1 MFGPLSLDL
10 YLPALPQLADDLGT
24 SASAAQLSI
33 TACLVGLALG
43 QLVAGPL
50 SDRLGR
56 RRPLMVGLLA
66 YLLASVACA
75 LAPSVMVLV
84 VLRLIQGLG
93 GAAGIVISRAI
104 ARDLYSGRQLMI
116 FFSRL
121 LLIAGLAPVIA
132 PILGGQLS
140 RIMSW
145 RGIFGVLAVFG
156 AVLLL
161 AGWFGLRE
169 TLPPERRIVGGF
181 RRTLHGYNTLVHD
194 RFFVGCALSSGLAG
208 ASMFA
213 YIAGST
219 FVLQRI
225 YGMSPQG
232 FSLVFGCI
240 SLGLVAAA
248 QGGARLA
255 LLWPLTRVLAL
266 GLTIDNRS
274 DDSNHIGR
282 SVQWRPEPGRG
293 DRRSARHR
301 DGIGLHCW
309 PARAGR
315 IPVHLVIPA
324 NAVGYLLGIAV
335 LVVASQLGRQLG
347 YVVSHLSE
355 INLATVIMSAGMLVV
370 LFVGGRLLPR
380 LPWTLIAMLLAAGIA
395 AFGHLER
402 YGIELVGPIPAGWPK
417 LSSPPGTKVPM
428 INDQ

>member
-1 MFGPLSLDL
+1 MHAADPARPPAYTVVVLGLLTMFGPLSLDL
-10 YLPALPQLADDLGT
+10 YLPALPQLADDLAT

-56 RRPLMVGLLA
+56 RRPLVAGLLA
-66 YLLASVACA
+66 YVLASIACA
-75 LAPSVMVLV
+75 FAPSVEVLV
-84 VLRLIQGLG
+84 ALRFVQGLA

-104 ARDLYSGRQLMI
+104 ARDLYSGRALMI

-121 LLIAGLAPVIA
+121 LLIAGLAPVLA

-140 RIMSW
+140 RIMDW
-145 RGIFGVLAVFG
+145 RGIFLVLAGFG
-156 AVLLL
+156 AVLFL

-169 TLPPERRIVGGF
+169 TLPPQRRVVGGF
-181 RRTLHGYNTLVHD
+181 SRTLHGYNTLVHD

-255 LLWPLTRVLAL
+255 LVWPLTRVLAL
-266 GLTIDNRS
+266 GLTINLTGATALLVTVIS
-274 DDSNHIGR
+274 GLPLAALIG
-282 SVQWRPEPGRG
+282 S
-293 DRRSARHR
+293 
-301 DGIGLHCW
+301 
-309 PARAGR
+309 
-315 IPVHLVIPA
+315 LVVMVCAVGVIFPTA
-324 NAVGYLLGIAV
+324 NALAMADYPDLAGTASSLQGLSQFVFGAIAAPLVGIAGEHTAVPLGIVTASV
-335 LVVASQLGRQLG
+335 SVCAMTSFVSLVRP
-347 YVVSHLSE
+347 VVRAR
-355 INLATVIMSAGMLVV
+355 IKN
-370 LFVGGRLLPR
+370 
-380 LPWTLIAMLLAAGIA
+380 
-395 AFGHLER
+395 
-402 YGIELVGPIPAGWPK
+402 
-417 LSSPPGTKVPM
+417 
-428 INDQ
+428 Q

>member
-1 MFGPLSLDL
+1 MHAADPARPPAYTVVVLGLLTMFGPLSLDL

-33 TACLVGLALG
+33 TACLVGLAVG

-56 RRPLMVGLLA
+56 RRPLIVGLLA
-66 YLLASVACA
+66 YVVASVACA

-84 VLRLIQGLG
+84 ALRLVQGLA

-104 ARDLYSGRQLMI
+104 ARDLYSGRELMI

-121 LLIAGLAPVIA
+121 LLIAGLAPVVA

-145 RGIFGVLAVFG
+145 RGIFGVLAGFG

-169 TLPPERRIVGGF
+169 TLAPERRIVGGF
-181 RRTLHGYNTLVHD
+181 HLTLQGYNTLVHD

-225 YGMSPQG
+225 YGMSPQA

-255 LLWPLTRVLAL
+255 LVWPLTRVLAL
-266 GLTIDNRS
+266 GLTINLTGATALLVTVITGLPLAAL
-274 DDSNHIGR
+274 IG
-282 SVQWRPEPGRG
+282 
-293 DRRSARHR
+293 A
-301 DGIGLHCW
+301 
-309 PARAGR
+309 
-315 IPVHLVIPA
+315 LVIMVCAVGVIFPTA
-324 NAVGYLLGIAV
+324 NALAMADYPDLAGTASSLQGLSQFVFGAVAAPLVGIAGEHTALPLGIVTTTVSLCAM
-335 LVVASQLGRQLG
+335 AS
-347 YVVSHLSE
+347 
-355 INLATVIMSAGMLVV
+355 
-370 LFVGGRLLPR
+370 FVG
-380 LPWTLIAMLLAAGIA
+380 
-395 AFGHLER
+395 
-402 YGIELVGPIPAGWPK
+402 LVFPVVRAR
-417 LSSPPGTKVPM
+417 VR
-428 INDQ
+428 DD

>member
-1 MFGPLSLDL
+1 MHAPDTARPPAYTVVVLGLLTMFGPLSLDL

-24 SASAAQLSI
+24 STSAAQLSI

-56 RRPLMVGLLA
+56 RRPLIVGLSA
-66 YLLASVACA
+66 YLVASVACA
-75 LAPSVMVLV
+75 LAPSVTVLV
-84 VLRLIQGLG
+84 VLRFIQGLG

-104 ARDLYSGRQLMI
+104 ARDLYSGRALMI

-145 RGIFGVLAVFG
+145 RGIFGVLAGFG

-169 TLPPERRIVGGF
+169 TLPPERRVVGGF

-232 FSLVFGCI
+232 FSLIFGGI
-240 SLGLVAAA
+240 SFGLVAAA

-255 LLWPLTRVLAL
+255 LIWPLTRVLAL
-266 GLTIDNRS
+266 GLAINLTGATALLVTVVTGLPLAAL
-274 DDSNHIGR
+274 IG
-282 SVQWRPEPGRG
+282 
-293 DRRSARHR
+293 A
-301 DGIGLHCW
+301 
-309 PARAGR
+309 
-315 IPVHLVIPA
+315 LVIMVCAVGLIFPTA
-324 NAVGYLLGIAV
+324 NALAMADYPDLAGTASSLQGLSQFLFGAIAAPLVGIAGEQTALPLGIVTTSVSLCAM
-335 LVVASQLGRQLG
+335 AS
-347 YVVSHLSE
+347 
-355 INLATVIMSAGMLVV
+355 
-370 LFVGGRLLPR
+370 FVGLVLPVVR
-380 LPWTLIAMLLAAGIA
+380 A
-395 AFGHLER
+395 R
-402 YGIELVGPIPAGWPK
+402 VK
-417 LSSPPGTKVPM
+417 
-428 INDQ
+428 DQ

>member
-1 MFGPLSLDL
+1 MHDAEAARPPAYTVVVLGLLTMFGPLSLDL
-10 YLPALPQLADDLGT
+10 YLPALPQLADDLGA

-33 TACLVGLALG
+33 TACLVGLAVG

-66 YLLASVACA
+66 YLLASMACA
-75 LAPSVMVLV
+75 LAPSVTVLV
-84 VLRLIQGLG
+84 VLRLIQGLA

-104 ARDLYSGRQLMI
+104 ARDLYSGRELMI

-140 RIMSW
+140 RVMSW

-156 AVLLL
+156 AVLFL

-169 TLPPERRIVGGF
+169 TLPPERRIVGRF
-181 RRTLHGYNTLVHD
+181 RRTLQGYNTLVHD

-255 LLWPLTRVLAL
+255 LVWPLTRVLAL
-266 GLTIDNRS
+266 GLTINLTGATALLVTVITGLPLGAL
-274 DDSNHIGR
+274 IG
-282 SVQWRPEPGRG
+282 
-293 DRRSARHR
+293 A
-301 DGIGLHCW
+301 
-309 PARAGR
+309 
-315 IPVHLVIPA
+315 LVIMVCAVGLIFPTA
-324 NAVGYLLGIAV
+324 NALAMADYPDLAGTASSLQGLSQFMFGAVAAPLVGIAGEHTALPLGIVTTTVSLCAM
-335 LVVASQLGRQLG
+335 AS
-347 YVVSHLSE
+347 
-355 INLATVIMSAGMLVV
+355 
-370 LFVGGRLLPR
+370 FVG
-380 LPWTLIAMLLAAGIA
+380 
-395 AFGHLER
+395 
-402 YGIELVGPIPAGWPK
+402 LVFPVVRVRVK
-417 LSSPPGTKVPM
+417 
-428 INDQ
+428 DQ

>member
-1 MFGPLSLDL
+1 MHAPDTARPPAYTVVVLGLLTMFGPLSLDL

-24 SASAAQLSI
+24 STSAAQLSI

-43 QLVAGPL
+43 QLVAGAL

-56 RRPLMVGLLA
+56 RRPLIVGLSA
-66 YLLASVACA
+66 YLVASVACA
-75 LAPSVMVLV
+75 LAPSVTVLI
-84 VLRLIQGLG
+84 VLRFIQGLG

-104 ARDLYSGRQLMI
+104 ARDLYSGRALMI

-145 RGIFGVLAVFG
+145 RGIFGVLAGFG

-169 TLPPERRIVGGF
+169 TLPPERRVVGGF

-232 FSLVFGCI
+232 FSLIFGGI
-240 SLGLVAAA
+240 SFGLVAAA

-255 LLWPLTRVLAL
+255 LIWPLTRVLAL
-266 GLTIDNRS
+266 GLAINLTGATALLVTVVTGLPLGAL
-274 DDSNHIGR
+274 IG
-282 SVQWRPEPGRG
+282 
-293 DRRSARHR
+293 A
-301 DGIGLHCW
+301 
-309 PARAGR
+309 
-315 IPVHLVIPA
+315 LVIMVCAVGLIFPTA
-324 NAVGYLLGIAV
+324 NALAMADYPDLAGTASSLQGLSQFLFGAIAAPLVGIAGEQTALPLGIVTTSVSLCAM
-335 LVVASQLGRQLG
+335 AS
-347 YVVSHLSE
+347 
-355 INLATVIMSAGMLVV
+355 
-370 LFVGGRLLPR
+370 FVGLVLPVVR
-380 LPWTLIAMLLAAGIA
+380 A
-395 AFGHLER
+395 R
-402 YGIELVGPIPAGWPK
+402 VK
-417 LSSPPGTKVPM
+417 
-428 INDQ
+428 DQ

>member
-1 MFGPLSLDL
+1 MHAADPARPPSYTVVVLGLLTMFGPLSLDL
-10 YLPALPQLADDLGT
+10 YLPALPQLADDLAT

-43 QLVAGPL
+43 QLVAGPP

-66 YLLASVACA
+66 YLFASIACA
-75 LAPSVMVLV
+75 LAPSVEVLV
-84 VLRLIQGLG
+84 ALRFIQGLA

-104 ARDLYSGRQLMI
+104 ARDLYSGRALMI

-140 RIMSW
+140 RIMDW
-145 RGIFGVLAVFG
+145 RGIFLVLAGFG

-161 AGWFGLRE
+161 AGWFGIRE
-169 TLPPERRIVGGF
+169 TLPPQRRVVGGF
-181 RRTLHGYNTLVHD
+181 GRTLHDYNTLVHD

-232 FSLVFGCI
+232 FSLIFGCI

-255 LLWPLTRVLAL
+255 LVWPLTRVLAL
-266 GLTIDNRS
+266 GLTINLTGATALLITVIS
-274 DDSNHIGR
+274 GLPLAALIG
-282 SVQWRPEPGRG
+282 S
-293 DRRSARHR
+293 
-301 DGIGLHCW
+301 
-309 PARAGR
+309 
-315 IPVHLVIPA
+315 LVVMVCAVGVIFPTA
-324 NAVGYLLGIAV
+324 NALAMADYPDLAGTASSLQGLSQFVFGAIAAPLVGIAGEHTAVPLGIVTTSVSVCAMASFVSLV
-335 LVVASQLGRQLG
+335 LPVVRAR
-347 YVVSHLSE
+347 
-355 INLATVIMSAGMLVV
+355 IKN
-370 LFVGGRLLPR
+370 R
-380 LPWTLIAMLLAAGIA
+380 
-395 AFGHLER
+395 
-402 YGIELVGPIPAGWPK
+402 
-417 LSSPPGTKVPM
+417 
-428 INDQ
+428 

>member
-1 MFGPLSLDL
+1 MHAADSARPPAYTVVVLGLLTMFGPLSLDL
-10 YLPALPQLADDLGT
+10 YLPALPQLADDLAT

-33 TACLVGLALG
+33 TACLVCLALG

-66 YLLASVACA
+66 YLLASIACA
-75 LAPSVMVLV
+75 LAPSVEVLV
-84 VLRLIQGLG
+84 ALRLIQGLA

-104 ARDLYSGRQLMI
+104 ARDLYSGRALMI

-140 RIMSW
+140 RIMDW
-145 RGIFGVLAVFG
+145 RGIFLVLAGFG

-161 AGWFGLRE
+161 AGWFGIRE
-169 TLPPERRIVGGF
+169 TLPPQRRVVGGF
-181 RRTLHGYNTLVHD
+181 GRTLHDYNTLVHD

-232 FSLVFGCI
+232 FSLIFGCI

-255 LLWPLTRVLAL
+255 LVWPLTRVLAL
-266 GLTIDNRS
+266 GLAINLTGATALLITVIS
-274 DDSNHIGR
+274 GLPLAALIG
-282 SVQWRPEPGRG
+282 S
-293 DRRSARHR
+293 
-301 DGIGLHCW
+301 
-309 PARAGR
+309 
-315 IPVHLVIPA
+315 LVVMVCAVGVIFPTA
-324 NAVGYLLGIAV
+324 NALAMADYPDLAGTASSLQGLSQFVFGAIAAPLVGIAGEHTAVPLGIVTTSVSVCAMASFVSLV
-335 LVVASQLGRQLG
+335 LPVVRARIKNQ
-347 YVVSHLSE
+347 
-355 INLATVIMSAGMLVV
+355 
-370 LFVGGRLLPR
+370 
-380 LPWTLIAMLLAAGIA
+380 
-395 AFGHLER
+395 
-402 YGIELVGPIPAGWPK
+402 
-417 LSSPPGTKVPM
+417 
-428 INDQ
+428 